1 MDDSIPKEM
10 EDEERVKRRKSANQV
25 RKNTRVK
32 DREQTQTLSIHLPYD
47 HELPFVTCEL
57 CQM

>member
-1 MDDSIPKEM
+1 MDDFIPKEM
-10 EDEERVKRRKSANQV
+10 EDEERVKRRKSAKQF
-25 RKNTRVK
+25 RKNKRVK

-57 CQM
+57 CQI